1 MKTQPAYAKS
11 MEGRI
16 RRHENV
22 QGSFKANDNTVM
34 PSTVCAHCGWYTPD
48 FHTVITDI

>member
-22 QGSFKANDNTVM
+22 QGSFKAKQL
-34 PSTVCAHCGWYTPD
+34 
-48 FHTVITDI
+48 ITL